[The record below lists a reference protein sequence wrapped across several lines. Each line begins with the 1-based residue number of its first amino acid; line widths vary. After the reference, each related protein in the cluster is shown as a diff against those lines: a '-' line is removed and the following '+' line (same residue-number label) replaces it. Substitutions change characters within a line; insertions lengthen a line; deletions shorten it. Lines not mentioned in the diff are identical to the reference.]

1 MILQY
6 LESAVFEVIEPMPVA
21 LPEQIEDAVAPVFE
35 ALPFDRAMTALV
47 PVEPV
52 GPEVLEVVQR
62 VVSDPV
68 LAGHDAV
75 KAGLWL
81 YIDELDRSHAISQG
95 MHSPTG
101 SFWHAIMHRREGD
114 FPNAKYWYRKAGAH
128 PAMNAIDLAG
138 GGSASGSA
146 MAGYDP
152 EAFVDRV
159 ARANA
164 RCEKDSPDLVALQKH
179 EWRALF
185 EWCAER

>member
-1 MILQY
+1 
-6 LESAVFEVIEPMPVA
+6 MPVA
-21 LPEQIEDAVAPVFE
+21 LPEQIESAVAPVFE
-35 ALPFDRAMTALV
+35 VLPFDGAMRSLV
-47 PVEPV
+47 PIQ
-52 GPEVLEVVQR
+52 GASREVLDVVEA
-62 VVSDPV
+62 VVHDPS
-68 LAGHDAV
+68 LDGHDAV

-81 YIDELDRSHAISQG
+81 YVDELDRSHAFSQDL
-95 MHSPTG
+95 HTPTG

-128 PAMNAIDLAG
+128 PAMNNIDLAG

-152 EAFVDRV
+152 AAFVDRV

-164 RCEKDSPDLVALQKH
+164 RCESDSPDLVALQHH

-185 EWCAER
+185 EWCAEK

>member
-1 MILQY
+1 
-6 LESAVFEVIEPMPVA
+6 MPVA
-21 LPEQIEDAVAPVFE
+21 LPEQIESAVAPVFE
-35 ALPFDRAMTALV
+35 ALPFEQAMSHLV
-47 PVEPV
+47 PVS
-52 GPEVLEVVQR
+52 GA
-62 VVSDPV
+62 SAKV
-68 LAGHDAV
+68 LAVVESVVNDPALNGHDAI

-81 YIDELDRSHAISQG
+81 YVDELDRSHEYSQ
-95 MHSPTG
+95 SIYTPTG

-114 FPNAKYWYRKAGAH
+114 FPNAKYWYRKAGRH
-128 PAMNAIDLAG
+128 PAMNNIDLAG

-152 EAFVDRV
+152 DAFVDRV

-164 RCEKDSPDLVALQKH
+164 RCESDSPDLVALQHH

>member
-1 MILQY
+1 
-6 LESAVFEVIEPMPVA
+6 MPVA
-21 LPEQIEDAVAPVFE
+21 LPEQIEAVIAPVFE
-35 ALPFDRAMTALV
+35 AHPFEQAMTTLV

-52 GPEVLEVVQR
+52 SAEVFDVVQR
-62 VVSDPV
+62 VVSDPA
-68 LAGHDAV
+68 LQAHDAV

-81 YIDELDRSHAISQG
+81 YIDDLDRSHEVSQG
-95 MHSPTG
+95 LYTPAG

-128 PAMNAIDLAG
+128 PAMGHIDLAG

-152 EAFVDRV
+152 IAFVDRV

-164 RCEKDSPDLVALQKH
+164 RCEKDSPDLIALQKH

-185 EWCAER
+185 EWCAEH

>member
-1 MILQY
+1 
-6 LESAVFEVIEPMPVA
+6 MPVA
-21 LPEQIEDAVAPVFE
+21 LPEQIELAVAPVFDV
-35 ALPFDRAMTALV
+35 LPFDDAMRSLV
-47 PVEPV
+47 PVE
-52 GPEVLEVVQR
+52 GASAEVLAVVES
-62 VVSDPV
+62 VVNDPA
-68 LAGHDAV
+68 LSGHDAI

-81 YIDELDRSHAISQG
+81 YVDELDRSHAFSQEL
-95 MHSPTG
+95 HTPTG

-128 PAMNAIDLAG
+128 PAMNNIDLAG

-152 EAFVDRV
+152 DAFVDRV

-164 RCEKDSPDLVALQKH
+164 RCESDSPDLVALQHH

-185 EWCAER
+185 EWCAEE

>member
-1 MILQY
+1 
-6 LESAVFEVIEPMPVA
+6 MPVA
-21 LPEQIEDAVAPVFE
+21 LPEQIEAAVAPVFE
-35 ALPFDRAMTALV
+35 VLPFDRAMRSLV
-47 PVEPV
+47 PVQ
-52 GPEVLEVVQR
+52 GASPEVLEVVQR
-62 VVSDPV
+62 VVDDPS
-68 LAGHDAV
+68 LDGHDAI

-81 YIDELDRSHAISQG
+81 YVDELDRSHAYSQDL
-95 MHSPTG
+95 HTPTG

-114 FPNAKYWYRKAGAH
+114 FPNSKYWYRKAGAH
-128 PAMNAIDLAG
+128 PAMSHIDLAG

-152 EAFVDRV
+152 YEFVDRV

-164 RCEKDSPDLVALQKH
+164 RCESDSPDLVAMQHH

>member
-1 MILQY
+1 
-6 LESAVFEVIEPMPVA
+6 MPVA
-21 LPEQIEDAVAPVFE
+21 LPEQIESAVAPVFE
-35 ALPFDRAMTALV
+35 VLPFDGAMRSLV
-47 PVEPV
+47 PVQ
-52 GPEVLEVVQR
+52 GASREVLDVVEA
-62 VVSDPV
+62 VVNDPS
-68 LAGHDAV
+68 LDGHDAV

-81 YIDELDRSHAISQG
+81 YVDELDRSHAFSQDL
-95 MHSPTG
+95 HTPTG

-128 PAMNAIDLAG
+128 PAMNNIDLAG

-152 EAFVDRV
+152 AAFVDRV

-164 RCEKDSPDLVALQKH
+164 RCESDSPDLVALQHH

-185 EWCAER
+185 EWCAEA

>member
-1 MILQY
+1 
-6 LESAVFEVIEPMPVA
+6 MPVA
-21 LPEQIEDAVAPVFE
+21 LPEEIEAAVAPVFE
-35 ALPFDRAMTALV
+35 VLPFDDAMRSLL
-47 PVEPV
+47 PVS
-52 GPEVLEVVQR
+52 GASAEVLAVVES
-62 VVSDPV
+62 VVSDPA
-68 LAGHDAV
+68 LDGHDAI

-81 YIDELDRSHAISQG
+81 YVDELDRSHAYSQDL
-95 MHSPTG
+95 HSPTG

-128 PAMNAIDLAG
+128 PAMNNIDLAG

-152 EAFVDRV
+152 LVFVDRV
-159 ARANA
+159 ERANV
-164 RCEKDSPDLVALQKH
+164 RCERDSPDLVALQHH